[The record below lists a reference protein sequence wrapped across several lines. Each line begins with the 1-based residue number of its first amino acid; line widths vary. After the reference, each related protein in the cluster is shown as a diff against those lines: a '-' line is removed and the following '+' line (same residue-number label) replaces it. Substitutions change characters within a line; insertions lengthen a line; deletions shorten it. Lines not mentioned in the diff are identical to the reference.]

1 MANFEL
7 NYGYTL
13 LEFQGD
19 SCANCITMMPIVR
32 SIVSKREDLCAF
44 TVVASEETKNLIDRY
59 GIEKIP
65 TLVLLY
71 NEELLGKV
79 SGLQPE
85 EILEYWI
92 EDKIEEHKKTCSF
105 K

>member
-1 MANFEL
+1 MSRFEL

-19 SCANCITMMPIVR
+19 SCANCITLMPIIR
-32 SIVSKREDLCAF
+32 SIASRREDLTAF
-44 TVVASEETKNLIDRY
+44 TVQVSEETKELVDRFE
-59 GIEKIP
+59 IEKVP
-65 TLVLLY
+65 TLILLH

-92 EDKIEEHKKTCSF
+92 EDKIEEHKKNQ

>member
-19 SCANCITMMPIVR
+19 SCANCITLMPIIR
-32 SIVSKREDLCAF
+32 SIAARREDLVAF
-44 TVVASEETKNLIDRY
+44 TVQVSEETKELIDRY
-59 GIEKIP
+59 EIEKVP

-79 SGLQPE
+79 TGLQPE

-92 EDKIEEHKKTCSF
+92 EDKIEEHKKNQ

>member
-1 MANFEL
+1 MSKFEL

-19 SCANCITMMPIVR
+19 SCANCITLMPIIR
-32 SIVSKREDLCAF
+32 NIASRRENLTVF
-44 TVVASEETKNLIDRY
+44 TVQVSEETKELVDRY
-59 GIEKIP
+59 EIEKVP
-65 TLVLLY
+65 TLILLH

-92 EDKIEEHKKTCSF
+92 EDKIEEHKKNQ